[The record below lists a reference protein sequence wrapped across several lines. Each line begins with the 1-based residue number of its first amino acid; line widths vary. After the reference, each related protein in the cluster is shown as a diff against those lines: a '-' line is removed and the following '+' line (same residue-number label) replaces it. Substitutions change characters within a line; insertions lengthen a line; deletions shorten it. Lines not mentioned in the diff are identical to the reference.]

1 MASAPG
7 PVPGTPMSTPR
18 LATMTDSRH
27 PVAQRFFG
35 LYRGIVINNVDP
47 LRNERVQAEVPAVAP
62 GTMGWAPVIGGR
74 HLDVGDTVFV
84 SFEGG
89 DVNYPVVLGPVGGSP
104 NGPVLPTGSTLVV
117 DEATGTIEL
126 RHGTGTVVSIGPSGK
141 VRIESVSGVD
151 IVAPIVD
158 IESALVKVTG
168 VLRTQTLVADS
179 VVSASYTP
187 GVGNIW

>member
-1 MASAPG
+1 
-7 PVPGTPMSTPR
+7 
-18 LATMTDSRH
+18 MTDSRH

-104 NGPVLPTGSTLVV
+104 NGPALPAGTSLVV

-126 RHGTGTVVSIGPSGK
+126 RHSTGTVVSIGASGK
-141 VRIESVSGVD
+141 VLIESVTGVD
-151 IVAPIVD
+151 IVAPVVD
-158 IESALVKVTG
+158 IESALVKVAG
-168 VLRTQTLVADS
+168 VLQTQMLVADS
-179 VVSASYTP
+179 VVSASYSP
-187 GVGNIW
+187 GAGNIW